1 VTHATLGALPPWASA
16 LLRDARVGHLG
27 LLDDTGRPRVL
38 PVTYAIHEQAV
49 WTAVD
54 NKPKASGREL
64 ARVRWLRERPSAALT
79 VDHYEDDWSQL
90 RWVQLIGTVSILDGP
105 PAGPALE
112 ALTRRYP
119 QYRDDPP
126 PGPLLRLLAERT
138 LCWRA
143 A

>member
-1 VTHATLGALPPWASA
+1 VTHATLGALPPWARA

-27 LLDDTGRPRVL
+27 LLDGSGRPRVL

-54 NKPKASGREL
+54 NKPKASDREL
-64 ARVRWLRERPSAALT
+64 ARVRWLRERPAAALT

-90 RWVQLIGTVSILDGP
+90 CWVQLIGTVSVLDGP
-105 PAGPALE
+105 PTGAVLD